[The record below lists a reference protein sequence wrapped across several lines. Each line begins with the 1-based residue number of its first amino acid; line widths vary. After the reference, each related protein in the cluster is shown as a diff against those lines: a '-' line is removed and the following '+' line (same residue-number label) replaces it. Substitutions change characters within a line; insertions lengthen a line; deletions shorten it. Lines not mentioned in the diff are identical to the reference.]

1 MRNVFRYYC
10 PLFVF
15 LLFVTNLLASVPN
28 PLAPPDTSS
37 PRATLKSYLDTM
49 GEYARLMRE
58 DINTKDQASKLRDQ
72 QLEDKAE
79 LCFDLSKISRE
90 RVEDVAN
97 DTLNIFIEILDRI
110 EIPPFEDIPDR
121 AAVLAEELTRWSIP
135 NTEITIA
142 KVKDGPRE
150 GEWLFSPETVA
161 RRSEFYNKV
170 KHLPY
175 RPDPVA
181 GRIGPVG
188 GLFDAYIL
196 YPEETM
202 PSEWIE
208 DLPGWMKTVYF
219 DQPVWKWV
227 GIVLVLVSSFLV
239 FVLIWWLNGRVQAR
253 QDEDKKKISWWNL
266 LPPLSGVILAFV
278 AEQLIDE
285 QINAIGWLDFISEIG
300 LWAIALFCWAW
311 AIVAAGGIIADIL
324 ILSPTLK
331 RREVNVSLIKITTRI
346 ISLVISVWVVLEG
359 ADRFGISIVPML
371 AGLGVGGLAIA
382 LAVRPTLENL
392 IGGFIL
398 FLDKPV
404 RVGDRCRFGEQLGIV
419 EEIGLRSTRIRKFED
434 TIVSVPNAQF
444 SQMQLEN
451 LSRREKTLFR
461 VTLGLR
467 YETTSEQLRYV
478 LAKLREMLV
487 GHPKV
492 SPERL
497 RVRFRRFGDYSLD
510 LEVFAYVLTNNWHVY
525 WAIRE
530 DLNLRIMEIVN
541 QAGTGFAFPSQ
552 TAYLSRDQGLDA
564 ERVREAEAQVE
575 DWREKGR
582 LPFPESD
589 KEEQLK
595 FENTLDYPP
604 TGSPHHKKSAH
615 VSGGENSH
623 KKS

>member
-1 MRNVFRYYC
+1 
-10 PLFVF
+10 
-15 LLFVTNLLASVPN
+15 
-28 PLAPPDTSS
+28 
-37 PRATLKSYLDTM
+37 M